1 MLLKPV
7 LRNSYSQEEKE
18 SMFRSSLPDMVH
30 QHNKEHNQTMQQY
43 DRLLEKM
50 RTTDKEL
57 EFLSQSWMNNTR
69 RQRTPVSNNYSVNQ
83 QVSETYEIQFY
94 NG

>member
-1 MLLKPV
+1 
-7 LRNSYSQEEKE
+7 
-18 SMFRSSLPDMVH
+18 MFRSSLPDMVH
-30 QHNKEHNQTMQQY
+30 QHKKEHNQTLQQY

-57 EFLSQSWMNNTR
+57 EFLSQSWMNNTT
-69 RQRTPVSNNYSVNQ
+69 RQRTPVSNNYSLNQ
-83 QVSETYEIQFY
+83 QVSETYEIQFF